1 MDELIKSV
9 VGELGLDEGV
19 TRDATGSLFGFIKEG
34 MGGDFSQ
41 IADKLPGV
49 DDLISGASGATAG
62 GGDSGGG
69 ILGGLAQAA
78 SSVLGGSVG
87 EGLELASILEK
98 LGLSTDQIGSLVTM
112 VINFIKENVGEEVID
127 MITDKVPALKPFLA

>member
-49 DDLISGASGATAG
+49 DDLISGASGAQPPAATVAVEFSVASHKRLLRYSAVPWG
-62 GGDSGGG
+62 KASNSP
-69 ILGGLAQAA
+69 A
-78 SSVLGGSVG
+78 SSKSW
-87 EGLELASILEK
+87 ASRRIK
-98 LGLSTDQIGSLVTM
+98 LVRS
-112 VINFIKENVGEEVID
+112 
-127 MITDKVPALKPFLA
+127 

>member
-1 MDELIKSV
+1 MEDLIKSV

-49 DDLISGASGATAG
+49 DDLISGASGAVAG
-62 GGDSGGG
+62 GDEGGG
-69 ILGGLAQAA
+69 MLGGIAKAA

-87 EGLELASILEK
+87 EGLELAGILEK

-112 VINFIKENVGEEVID
+112 VINFVKEHVGEEVID